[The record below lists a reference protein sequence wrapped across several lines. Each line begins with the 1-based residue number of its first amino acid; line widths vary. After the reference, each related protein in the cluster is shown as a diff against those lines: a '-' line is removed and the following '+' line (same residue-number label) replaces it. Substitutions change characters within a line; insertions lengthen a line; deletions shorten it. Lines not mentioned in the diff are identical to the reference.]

1 MNIFFRAEKQKK
13 KTLIIS
19 NAQNKGVT
27 PMVAKKSGSIV
38 ILNMSTAL
46 LILLITVLMTLSP
59 SLVLSLIKYIM
70 MLTVTA
76 W

>member
-1 MNIFFRAEKQKK
+1 
-13 KTLIIS
+13 
-19 NAQNKGVT
+19 
-27 PMVAKKSGSIV
+27 MVAKKSGSIV

-46 LILLITVLMTLSP
+46 LILRITVLMTLSP
-59 SLVLSLIKYIM
+59 SLVLNPIKYIM